1 MSTRSIRKK
10 IVSLL
15 WTLGVLLIIYC
26 FPKTVLGFLIL
37 VVVCGVYDFLRNGI
51 YTAELAKKYFVGS
64 GRNTWVLSPFN
75 TFFDLVSGR
84 NRGVYQMNQL
94 PEECQ
99 RDLQQVIDKA
109 MSHKDE
115 IIQYLDGRMA
125 QNKRGMLFFQW
136 YGRKIDTELDIKELQ
151 QKFPYVKT
159 VGVSVFNENQSTSF
173 HFGPLRMMFRVLYN
187 MAPAPHHDGVY
198 IQCRKQ
204 KHFWHDNPLFIFDD
218 TLLHASFNKN
228 DAKRYCLFID
238 IVRPSYAPFIIRG
251 VISGFAGA
259 VFALRRVFYKNWK
272 LIQ

>member
-1 MSTRSIRKK
+1 MSIRNIRKK
-10 IVSLL
+10 VVSAL
-15 WTLGVLLIIYC
+15 WTLAVLLLIYC
-26 FPKTVLGFLIL
+26 FPKTVLGFLLL

-51 YTAELAKKYFVGS
+51 YTTELAKKYFIGN

-75 TFFDLVSGR
+75 SLFDLISKP
-84 NRGVYQMNQL
+84 NRGIYKMQDL
-94 PEECQ
+94 PEDCQ

-115 IIQYLDGRMA
+115 IIQYLDSRMA
-125 QNKRGMLFFQW
+125 ENKRGMLFFQW
-136 YGRKIDTELDIKELQ
+136 YGRKIDTELDIPELQ

-159 VGVSVFNENQSTSF
+159 VGVSVFNENRSTSF

-198 IQCRKQ
+198 IQCRNQ
-204 KHFWHDNPLFIFDD
+204 KHYWHDDPLFIFDD

-238 IVRPSYAPFIIRG
+238 IVRPSYAPRI
-251 VISGFAGA
+251 ISGAIAAFASA
-259 VFALRRVFYKNWK
+259 AFTLRQGFYKNWK
-272 LIQ
+272 VIK